1 MSKIM
6 SLEFNMKKDFI
17 TSLHNNVAFVLRV
30 ALIQLIYESLRLI
43 LCNFI
48 FVLCTL
54 VNILGK

>member
-1 MSKIM
+1 
-6 SLEFNMKKDFI
+6 MKKDFI

-54 VNILGK
+54 VKILRK